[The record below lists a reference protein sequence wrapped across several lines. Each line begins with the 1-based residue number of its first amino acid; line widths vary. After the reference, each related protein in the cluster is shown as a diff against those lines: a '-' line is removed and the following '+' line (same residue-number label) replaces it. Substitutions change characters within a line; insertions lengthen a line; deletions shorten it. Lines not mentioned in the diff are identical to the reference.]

1 MMIRPKKSTQSPY
14 NIKVKNIQVFTNGW
28 ESESQSSKQISKPD
42 VIIQVNT
49 PDILKYK
56 FLPVSGEVFT
66 FKVRSPNDAYL
77 ALSPGTQQGQP
88 IYEIFIGGW
97 KNTKSVIRQNDNNLD
112 VAEVCTPGILNADEF
127 RGFWVRW
134 SDNVISVGHEGET
147 KAFLSY
153 DAGLLFLVNYVGIR
167 TGWGASGTWLI
178 NKNSS

>member
-1 MMIRPKKSTQSPY
+1 
-14 NIKVKNIQVFTNGW
+14 
-28 ESESQSSKQISKPD
+28 

-49 PDILKYK
+49 PDKLEYK
-56 FLPVSGEVFT
+56 FLPVSGKVFT
-66 FKVRSPNDAYL
+66 FKVRSPKDAHL
-77 ALSPGTQQGQP
+77 VLSPGTQQGQP

-97 KNTKSVIRQNDNNLD
+97 KNTKSAIRKNGKNPGYAK
-112 VAEVCTPGILNADEF
+112 VWTPGILNADEF